1 VTQTGSPGKVASLF
15 LRGGSGAQTLV
26 LLDGVVLN
34 DPALAA
40 FDASTTSTEGLDRIE
55 IVRGPYSALFG
66 SGAIGGV
73 VQLVTREPAGR
84 QLDLRLEGGSN
95 EYGRASLIAAAPVGP
110 LALDLSGH
118 WRQGEGRRD
127 NDDFDSDA
135 GQLRAQLDPVGS
147 WRFGLLARVGRIE
160 TGIPDDG
167 FGTLTPRRRQDGTA
181 ELLAL

>member
-1 VTQTGSPGKVASLF
+1 PAFAADIVVTAELDPEQADRVRATVDFIDAAEIERRQAGLALDLLRTVPGLAVTQTGSPGKVASLF

-84 QLDLRLEGGSN
+84 Q
-95 EYGRASLIAAAPVGP
+95 
-110 LALDLSGH
+110 
-118 WRQGEGRRD
+118 
-127 NDDFDSDA
+127 
-135 GQLRAQLDPVGS
+135 
-147 WRFGLLARVGRIE
+147 
-160 TGIPDDG
+160 
-167 FGTLTPRRRQDGTA
+167 
-181 ELLAL
+181 